1 MSSAPPDNPARPKIR
16 RYPLKDTL
24 SLPRTAFPMKANL
37 PQNEPSRLQDWQ
49 ESRLYRADP

>member
-1 MSSAPPDNPARPKIR
+1 MSSAPPNGDPKSVA
-16 RYPLKDTL
+16 LKDTL

-37 PQNEPSRLQDWQ
+37 PQNEPARLQGWQ